1 MAVEISVAEVVNDPG
16 TVDWHALAV
25 EEVLA
30 RVKATPRGL
39 DASEAQRRLRAC
51 GPNQLR
57 EAAPVPPWRLFL
69 AQFQSILVGLLVV
82 AGVVALLL
90 GEWIDAVAILAIVF
104 VNALIGFAQERR
116 AERAIGALRQLTAP
130 RARVRRD
137 GKALVVPASEL
148 VPGDLVLLD
157 AGDLVPADLRLVQ
170 AASLRCVEAALTGE
184 SEPVGKDAAPVADA
198 RAALG
203 DRTSM
208 VFGGTSVVAGSAE
221 AVAVATGMN
230 TEMGRIARL
239 MEEAASDDGT
249 PLQQRLAAFGR
260 LLVWG
265 AGGIVALLF
274 LLGVLRGEPVAEMLL
289 SAISLAV
296 AAVPEGLPAVVT
308 IALAVGVM
316 RMARRQALVRRL
328 AAVET
333 LGSANVIC
341 TDKTGT
347 LTVGQMTVR
356 SLDVAGRS
364 FAVTGEGYG
373 PNGAVMRVDEAEPDD
388 EDRRLLAELA
398 AVLVGCNDAH
408 LRTLG
413 DRWEVVGDPTEG
425 ALLAAGLKLGVG
437 RDGLDAEEPRLHAWP
452 FDSDRK
458 RMSVL
463 RQRPAG
469 DVRLLVKGAPE
480 VVLERCTAMLT
491 RDGIRPITDADRASL
506 VARQQE
512 LTARA
517 LRVLAAAHKTDDASV
532 ARGEADVVER
542 GLVFVGLVGMYDP
555 PRPEVLA
562 ATAKCRSAGIRVV
575 MITGDHPQTARAVAA
590 ELGIAQ
596 PDDPVLTGPELQ
608 ALDENGLA
616 EAVERTTV
624 YARVTAEHKLRIVR
638 AWQARGAVVAM
649 TGDGVNDAP
658 ALRGADIGI
667 AMGQTGTEV
676 TKAAADMVIAD
687 DNFASIVA
695 AVEEGR
701 GIYANIRKTLLY
713 LLAGNCGELLLIT
726 ACVVGGLPM
735 PLLPIHLL
743 WINLVTDGLPALCL
757 ATDPIDADVMQAP
770 PRARTERLTDRAFL
784 TSLLLTGT
792 LTAALAMAVF
802 LYGLAYED
810 TATARTHAF
819 AALVFAELLR
829 AFSSRSETGSVFA
842 VGIFSNLR
850 LAFVVAATFTVQIA
864 SHHVDVLR
872 TLLRTERLPWSECV
886 ALIALSTLPVA
897 VLEAWKA
904 WRRRV

>member
-1 MAVEISVAEVVNDPG
+1 MADVASEPAASAS
-16 TVDWHALAV
+16 TDWHAIAT

-30 RVKATPRGL
+30 RLKATTRGL
-39 DASEAQRRLRAC
+39 ATDEARRRLEAS

-57 EAAPVPPWRLFL
+57 EPAPARPWRLFL

-116 AERAIGALRQLTAP
+116 AERSIAALRRLTAP

-137 GKALVVPASEL
+137 GKALVVQASEL

-170 AASLRCVEAALTGE
+170 AASLRCVESALTGE
-184 SEPVGKDAAPVADA
+184 SEPVDKNAAPVADA

-203 DRTSM
+203 DRASM
-208 VFGGTSVVAGSAE
+208 VWGGTSVVAGSAE
-221 AVAVATGMN
+221 AVAVATGMD

-364 FAVTGEGYG
+364 FAVSGEGYG
-373 PNGAVMRVDEAEPDD
+373 PEGTVTRAEGAELDND
-388 EDRRLLAELA
+388 DRRLLADLA

-408 LRTLG
+408 LHARG
-413 DRWEVVGDPTEG
+413 DQWEVVGDPTEG
-425 ALLAAGLKLGVG
+425 ALLAAGLKLGVD
-437 RDGLDAEEPRLHAWP
+437 RDRLDTSEPRLQAWP

-463 RQRPAG
+463 RQYAAG

-480 VVLERCTAMLT
+480 VVLERCTAVLT
-491 RDGIRPITDADRASL
+491 RDGIRPMTDVDRASL

-517 LRVLAAAHKTDDASV
+517 LRVLAAAFKATVAKV
-532 ARGEADVVER
+532 AREEVDAVER
-542 GLVFVGLVGMYDP
+542 DLVFVGLVGMYDP
-555 PRPEVLA
+555 PRPEVRE

-575 MITGDHPQTARAVAA
+575 MITGDHPQTARA
-590 ELGIAQ
+590 
-596 PDDPVLTGPELQ
+596 
-608 ALDENGLA
+608 
-616 EAVERTTV
+616 
-624 YARVTAEHKLRIVR
+624 
-638 AWQARGAVVAM
+638 
-649 TGDGVNDAP
+649 
-658 ALRGADIGI
+658 
-667 AMGQTGTEV
+667 
-676 TKAAADMVIAD
+676 
-687 DNFASIVA
+687 
-695 AVEEGR
+695 
-701 GIYANIRKTLLY
+701 
-713 LLAGNCGELLLIT
+713 
-726 ACVVGGLPM
+726 
-735 PLLPIHLL
+735 
-743 WINLVTDGLPALCL
+743 
-757 ATDPIDADVMQAP
+757 
-770 PRARTERLTDRAFL
+770 ERLTDRAFL

-829 AFSSRSETGSVFA
+829 AFSSRSETRSVFA
-842 VGIFSNLR
+842 VSIFSNLR
-850 LAFVVAATFTVQIA
+850 LALVVAATFAVQVA
-864 SHHVDVLR
+864 SHHVDMLR

-886 ALIALSTLPVA
+886 ALIALSTVPVA
-897 VLEAWKA
+897 ILEVWKA
-904 WRRRV
+904 WRRRAERRR